1 MSSASA
7 INFDHVIRLS
17 FIPDCPSS
25 FCSLCLQLT
34 YDKFRSKLE
43 QFLPSLDKSTLPTT
57 GDMAIDA
64 VLKVLQTKREK
75 EDRDGISASATDQ
88 DKNMVDEA
96 GQPQAWAGKVDS
108 ALEILVHNA
117 TEEFGF
123 APRDVYNGVLE
134 LPDTRKQHAIAVEKL
149 IVPS

>member
-1 MSSASA
+1 
-7 INFDHVIRLS
+7 
-17 FIPDCPSS
+17 
-25 FCSLCLQLT
+25 
-34 YDKFRSKLE
+34 
-43 QFLPSLDKSTLPTT
+43 
-57 GDMAIDA
+57 MAIDA
-64 VLKVLQTKREK
+64 VLKVLQTDSREK
-75 EDRDGISASATDQ
+75 EDRDEIGASATDQ
-88 DKNMVDEA
+88 DKNMVEEA
-96 GQPQAWAGKVDS
+96 GQPQALAGKVDS